1 MELMDTKHKKLNHIV
16 KLVNDSEISSI
27 KSVVTGIVKIINDPD
42 SSAKDLK
49 DLIQVDPP
57 LSAKL
62 LKVANSAYYSRGNT
76 ITEIMQAVIWIGYEA
91 LKELALS
98 QKVCEIFNTDNLI
111 EGYSRTSLW
120 KHSIAVAILAKMIYR
135 REFGQRGEDIYA
147 AGLLHDIGI
156 IAEDQFMQREFLR
169 VLKRLNGR
177 IISLSNAE
185 IQIFGFDH
193 TDVGKAI
200 AADWNLPPELV
211 MSIGYHH
218 EPFNADPEFLS
229 MALTLYVADCLC
241 QEHKIGFCGTPTRDK
256 GLFQECIEHMDV
268 KPYALELILDNTR
281 HEISRLE
288 DQGLL

>member
-1 MELMDTKHKKLNHIV
+1 MERMDTKHNKLNRIV

-49 DLIQVDPP
+49 DLIEVDPP

-62 LKVANSAYYSRGNT
+62 LKVANSAYYSRGNN
-76 ITEIMQAVIWIGYEA
+76 ITEIMQAVIWIGYDA

-98 QKVCEIFNTDNLI
+98 QKVCVIFNNDNLI

-135 REFGQRGEDIYA
+135 REFGERGEDVYA

-156 IAEDQFMQREFLR
+156 IAEDQFLQRQFLS
-169 VLKRLNGR
+169 VLKRLNGNTTN
-177 IISLSNAE
+177 LSDAE
-185 IQIFGFDH
+185 SEIFGYDH

-200 AADWNLPPELV
+200 VSDWNLPSKLV
-211 MSIGYHH
+211 MSLGYHH
-218 EPFNADPEFLS
+218 APFDAEQEFLT

-241 QEHKIGFCGTPTRDK
+241 QEHEIGFCGTPVRDK
-256 GLFQECIEHMDV
+256 DLLQKCIEHMDV
-268 KPYALELILDNTR
+268 KPYALELIMDDTKQ
-281 HEISRLE
+281 EISRLE